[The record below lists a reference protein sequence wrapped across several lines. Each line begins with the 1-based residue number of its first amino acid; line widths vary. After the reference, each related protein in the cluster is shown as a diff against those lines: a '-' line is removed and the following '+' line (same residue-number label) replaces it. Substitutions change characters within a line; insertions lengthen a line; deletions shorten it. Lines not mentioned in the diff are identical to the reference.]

1 MQITMKCIPVI
12 RCKFC
17 SVYCSAVAIVECFKS
32 AHNED
37 VPLMEWKRD
46 WGLTSRVWLTMFL
59 LFILYLVFMTILYAF
74 GAGYQWIVLL
84 AVGMGLVQYFFS
96 DKLVLWS
103 TGARILEKDEYPEL
117 QRTVEKLCKE
127 ADLPLPKIAIMQS
140 PVPNA
145 FATGRSPKHAVVA
158 CTDSIIRLLSKDE
171 LEAVL
176 AHELAHVKNR
186 DILTMTMASFIAMI
200 ASMIMQSFFFSAMFG
215 GRNRE
220 GSGGTIVIWIVSIIV
235 YAVSTLLILALSR
248 YREFAADRGS
258 ALITKN
264 PKALISALSKIS
276 GRMDVVPPEAK
287 AKIEAANAF
296 FIIPAISG
304 RSFME
309 LLSTHPPLEKRIAGL
324 EKIDAEMHRY

>member
-1 MQITMKCIPVI
+1 
-12 RCKFC
+12 
-17 SVYCSAVAIVECFKS
+17 
-32 AHNED
+32 
-37 VPLMEWKRD
+37 MEWKRD
-46 WGLTSRVWLTMFL
+46 WSLTGRVWLTMFL
-59 LFILYLVFMTILYAF
+59 LFILYLVFMTILLAF
-74 GAGYQWIVLL
+74 GAGYGLIILL

-103 TGARILEKDEYPEL
+103 TGARIIEEDEYPEL
-117 QRTVEKLCKE
+117 HRTVEKLCKE

-158 CTDSIIRLLSKDE
+158 CTDSIMRLLNREE

-176 AHELAHVKNR
+176 AHELSHVKNR

-200 ASMIMQSFFFSAMFG
+200 ASMIMQSFFFSALFG

-220 GSGGTIVIWIVSIIV
+220 GGSWIVVWIVSIIV

-258 ALITKN
+258 ALITRN
-264 PKALISALSKIS
+264 PRALISALNKIS
-276 GRMDVVPPEAK
+276 GRMEVVPAEAK
-287 AKIEAANAF
+287 AKVEGANAF
-296 FIIPAISG
+296 FIIPALSG
-304 RSFME
+304 NTFME
-309 LLSTHPPLEKRIAGL
+309 LLSTHPPLEKRIANL
-324 EKIDAEMHRY
+324 ENVEAELRGY

>member
-1 MQITMKCIPVI
+1 
-12 RCKFC
+12 
-17 SVYCSAVAIVECFKS
+17 
-32 AHNED
+32 
-37 VPLMEWKRD
+37 MEWKRD

-103 TGARILEKDEYPEL
+103 TGARILEGDEYPEL
-117 QRTVEKLCKE
+117 HRTVEKLCKE

-158 CTDSIIRLLSKDE
+158 CTDSIIRLLNKDE

-220 GSGGTIVIWIVSIIV
+220 GSGGTIIIWIVSIIV

>member
-1 MQITMKCIPVI
+1 MI
-12 RCKFC
+12 
-17 SVYCSAVAIVECFKS
+17 
-32 AHNED
+32 
-37 VPLMEWKRD
+37 WKRD

-59 LFILYLVFMTILYAF
+59 LFILYLVFMTILLAF
-74 GAGYQWIVLL
+74 GAGLWLIVVL
-84 AVGMGLVQYFFS
+84 AVGMGLIQYFFS

-103 TGARILEKDEYPEL
+103 TGARILAEDEYPEL
-117 QRTVEKLCKE
+117 HRTVEKLCKE

-145 FATGRSPKHAVVA
+145 FATGRSPRHAVVA
-158 CTDSIIRLLSKDE
+158 CTDSIMRLLNKDE

-200 ASMIMQSFFFSAMFG
+200 ASMIMQSFFFSALFG
-215 GRNRE
+215 GRSRE
-220 GSGGTIVIWIVSIIV
+220 GSGGTIIIWVVSIIV

-287 AKIEAANAF
+287 AKVEAANAF

-309 LLSTHPPLEKRIAGL
+309 LLSTHPPLEKRIANL
-324 EKIDAEMHRY
+324 EKIDDEMHGH

>member
-1 MQITMKCIPVI
+1 
-12 RCKFC
+12 
-17 SVYCSAVAIVECFKS
+17 
-32 AHNED
+32 
-37 VPLMEWKRD
+37 MEWKRD

-117 QRTVEKLCKE
+117 HQTVGKLCKE

-158 CTDSIIRLLSKDE
+158 CTDSIMRLLNKEE

-176 AHELAHVKNR
+176 AHELSHVKNR

-200 ASMIMQSFFFSAMFG
+200 ASMIMQSFFFSAVLG

-220 GSGGTIVIWIVSIIV
+220 GGGTIIIWIVSIVI

-264 PKALISALSKIS
+264 PKALMSALSRIS
-276 GRMDVVPPEAK
+276 GRMDAVPPEAK
-287 AKIEAANAF
+287 AKVEAANAF
-296 FIIPAISG
+296 FIIPALSG

-309 LLSTHPPLEKRIAGL
+309 LLSTHPPLEKRIANL
-324 EKIDAEMHRY
+324 EKIEAEMHGY

>member
-1 MQITMKCIPVI
+1 MK
-12 RCKFC
+12 
-17 SVYCSAVAIVECFKS
+17 
-32 AHNED
+32 
-37 VPLMEWKRD
+37 WKRD

-59 LFILYLVFMTILYAF
+59 LFILYLVFMTILLAF
-74 GAGYQWIVLL
+74 GAGLWLIVVL

-103 TGARILEKDEYPEL
+103 TGARILAEDEYPEL
-117 QRTVEKLCKE
+117 RRTVEKLCKE

-158 CTDSIIRLLSKDE
+158 CTDSIIRLLNKDE

-200 ASMIMQSFFFSAMFG
+200 ASMIMQSFFFSALFG

-220 GSGGTIVIWIVSIIV
+220 GSGGTIIIWVVSIIV

-304 RSFME
+304 SSFME
-309 LLSTHPPLEKRIAGL
+309 LLSTHPPLEKRIANL
-324 EKIDAEMHRY
+324 EKIDDEMHGY

>member
-1 MQITMKCIPVI
+1 
-12 RCKFC
+12 
-17 SVYCSAVAIVECFKS
+17 
-32 AHNED
+32 
-37 VPLMEWKRD
+37 MEWKRD
-46 WGLTSRVWLTMFL
+46 WGLTGRVWLTMFL
-59 LFILYLVFMTILYAF
+59 LFILYLVFMTILLAF
-74 GAGYQWIVLL
+74 GAGLWLIVVL
-84 AVGMGLVQYFFS
+84 AVGMGLIQYFFS

-103 TGARILEKDEYPEL
+103 TGARVLEEDEYPEL
-117 QRTVEKLCKE
+117 RRTVEKLCKE

-145 FATGRSPKHAVVA
+145 FATGRNPKHAVVA
-158 CTDSIIRLLSKDE
+158 CTDSIIRLLNKDE

-220 GSGGTIVIWIVSIIV
+220 GSGGTIIIWVVSIIV

-309 LLSTHPPLEKRIAGL
+309 LLSTHPPLEKRIANL
-324 EKIDAEMHRY
+324 EQIDDEMHGY